1 MTLPA
6 PLKRASAIAALS
18 LFALPALALPSTTL
32 TLMQPSGV
40 TNGLDAVPIW
50 VTLAVDAAADG
61 PLVVDGS
68 TTSFGPGELDEFA
81 QVNWV
86 SPAASAS
93 CSTNFWP
100 EPPLGACFD
109 AASAW
114 AFSFNYDDPSFVN
127 GNVTLAPGE
136 SASFILGRF
145 TPQNGQVAPGVYSS
159 SNFSF
164 QLTVSGL
171 DQSGAEITRWFDLSS
186 TCSTNEASCAFTRE
200 VIAVPEPATYASM
213 ALGLAFIGGF
223 LARRRKAIQVG

>member
-1 MTLPA
+1 MKSFA
-6 PLKRASAIAALS
+6 PLKHATAIAALS
-18 LFALPALALPSTTL
+18 LVALPALALPATTL
-32 TLMQPSGV
+32 TLTQPSGV

-50 VTLAVDAAADG
+50 VTLTVDAAAEG

-68 TTSFGPGELDEFA
+68 ATSFGPGELDEFS
-81 QVNWV
+81 QVDFV
-86 SPAASAS
+86 GASSSAT

-100 EPPLGACFD
+100 QPPLGGCFD

-114 AFSFNYDDPSFVN
+114 AFSFNYDDPSFLN
-127 GNVTLAPGE
+127 GNHTLAPGE
-136 SASFILGRF
+136 SANFILGHF

-164 QLTVSGL
+164 SLYVSGL
-171 DQSGAEITRWFDLSS
+171 DQNGGQLSRWFGLSS
-186 TCSTNEASCAFTRE
+186 TCESYEASCAFTRE

-223 LARRRKAIQVG
+223 MARRRKAAQAT